1 MRLIGLLHIEVIFV
15 RNQCKNVDKITDFET
30 VYNKFI
36 DFFNMEGLQDSY
48 NAWIEADCKEL
59 EKIIKSKSGITTK
72 KRELK
77 QVIYGGKVPK
87 EESVPYKYESM
98 INFLA
103 GEKLRRKIF
112 FNRANMK
119 VTFPLV
125 LAMIWKKYC
134 HS

>member
-1 MRLIGLLHIEVIFV
+1 
-15 RNQCKNVDKITDFET
+15 
-30 VYNKFI
+30 
-36 DFFNMEGLQDSY
+36 MEGLQDFY

-103 GEKLRRKIF
+103 GGKMTSMCNKPI
-112 FNRANMK
+112 NRNIYK
-119 VTFPLV
+119 SNIKCFIL
-125 LAMIWKKYC
+125 LHLC
-134 HS
+134 ND